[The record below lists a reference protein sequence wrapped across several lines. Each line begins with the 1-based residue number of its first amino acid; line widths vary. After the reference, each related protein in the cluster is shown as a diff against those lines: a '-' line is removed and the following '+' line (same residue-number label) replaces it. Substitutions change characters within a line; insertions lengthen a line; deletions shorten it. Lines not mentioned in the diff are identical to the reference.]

1 VHDTH
6 VLMVSLI
13 TLGDPGTLTGGYLY
27 HRRIAALAPRF
38 GARVSFLSV
47 PAAPFPLPL
56 GAGPVLL
63 RRLAAQRPD
72 IVLIDSIAAGY
83 VAPWLPLRRPRV
95 PLAAILHQPPGG
107 IDHRAVRTRLQA
119 ALDRAAYSGA
129 RRLLAASAALADELA
144 AAGLPADRIR
154 VVPPGRDVA
163 AESAV
168 LAPQPRGVVVPQPR
182 GDLRAGRRAAVL
194 SVGNW
199 VARKG
204 LLDLLD
210 AVGRLPGDAVTLH
223 LVGDTAAEPA
233 YAARVRARLAAPDLA
248 GRVVV
253 HGPLPVQQVAALYA
267 AADVFALASSREPY
281 GTVYGEA
288 MAAGLPVVGYAAGNL
303 PHLARDGEEGLV
315 VAPGDVAGL
324 AAALLRLTDDE
335 GLRRRV
341 GQAAGRRAAA
351 TFPTWEQTAQRL
363 FDELR
368 LVVAG
373 S

>member
-1 VHDTH
+1 
-6 VLMVSLI
+6 MVSLI

-38 GARVSFLSV
+38 GARVSFASV
-47 PAAPFPLPL
+47 PAAPFPLPVA
-56 GAGPVLL
+56 AGPVLL

-72 IVLIDSIAAGY
+72 VLLLDSIAAAY

-95 PLAAILHQPPGG
+95 PVAAILHQPPGG
-107 IDHRAVRTRLQA
+107 IDHRPVRTRLQA
-119 ALDRAAYSGA
+119 ALDRAAYRGA
-129 RRLLAASAALADELA
+129 RRLLAASAPLADELA
-144 AAGLPADRIR
+144 AAGLPSARIR
-154 VVPPGRDVA
+154 VLAPGRNVA
-163 AESAV
+163 PSAG
-168 LAPQPRGVVVPQPR
+168 PPP

-204 LLDLLD
+204 LLDLLE
-210 AVGRLPGDAVTLH
+210 AVSRLPDDAVTLH
-223 LVGDTAAEPA
+223 LVGETGAEPE
-233 YAARVRARLAAPDLA
+233 YAARVRARLAAADLA
-248 GRVVV
+248 GRVAVR
-253 HGPLPVQQVAALYA
+253 GPLPVEQVAALYA

-303 PHLARDGEEGLV
+303 PQLARDGQEGLV
-315 VAPGDVAGL
+315 VPPGDVAGL
-324 AAALLRLTDDE
+324 AAVLGRLADDD
-335 GLRRRV
+335 GLRRRL
-341 GQAAGRRAAA
+341 GEAAARRAA
-351 TFPTWEQTAQRL
+351 TFPTWEETAQRL

-373 S
+373 P